1 MTSPFPVKDSALRT
15 LYPLTMKTD
24 AGHRAT
30 VAVLDN
36 QEVVRDGVAAAVG
49 RHPDELLM
57 AGVYS
62 TVDEIDPASPGPDAL
77 VLDLYLGRDDEVV
90 LEHIP
95 ALADWAGVVV
105 LHTAEEKPV
114 PLRRAVAL
122 GVHGVVLK
130 NDGTEA
136 LIGVVRR
143 ALAGEFVCSSV
154 LAEALIGDLALIPRL
169 TAREVEVLSNL
180 RDGLTQRQVGSRL
193 HVAEETVRAHLK
205 SIRGK
210 YAEAAREV
218 TNAGSLVRE
227 AGRDGWI

>member
-1 MTSPFPVKDSALRT
+1 MTPQTGR
-15 LYPLTMKTD
+15 
-24 AGHRAT
+24 RAT

-36 QEVVRDGVAAAVG
+36 QEVVRDGVAAAVA
-49 RHPDELLM
+49 RHRDDLTLLGTY
-57 AGVYS
+57 ASV
-62 TVDEIDPASPGPDAL
+62 TEVDGSSPGPDAL

-95 ALADWAGVVV
+95 FLTQWAGVVV

-114 PLRRAVAL
+114 PLRRALAL

-136 LIGVVRR
+136 LIHVVRR

-154 LAEALIGDLALIPRL
+154 LAEALIGDADVTPRL

-193 HVAEETVRAHLK
+193 QVAEETVRAHLK
-205 SIRGK
+205 SIRSK
-210 YAEAAREV
+210 YMTAERDI

>member
-1 MTSPFPVKDSALRT
+1 MTDEAPR
-15 LYPLTMKTD
+15 
-24 AGHRAT
+24 RAT
-30 VAVLDN
+30 VSVLDN

-49 RHPDELLM
+49 RHADELVM
-57 AGVYS
+57 AGVYAAVSEVDAS
-62 TVDEIDPASPGPDAL
+62 TPGPDAL

-95 ALADWAGVVV
+95 FLAGWAGVVV

-136 LIGVVRR
+136 LIDVVRR

-154 LAEALIGDLALIPRL
+154 LAEALVSDARVTPRL

-193 HVAEETVRAHLK
+193 KVAEETVRAHLK
-205 SIRGK
+205 SIRAK
-210 YAEAAREV
+210 YMDAERDI
-218 TNAGSLVRE
+218 TNTASLVRE
-227 AGRDGWI
+227 AGLDGWI

>member
-1 MTSPFPVKDSALRT
+1 L
-15 LYPLTMKTD
+15 
-24 AGHRAT
+24 T

-36 QEVVRDGVAAAVG
+36 QEVVRDGVAAAVA
-49 RHPDELLM
+49 RHADHLTL
-57 AGVYS
+57 AGVYAS
-62 TVDEIDPASPGPDAL
+62 IDEVDASSPGPDAL

-95 ALADWAGVVV
+95 FLRGWARVVV

-114 PLRRAVAL
+114 PLRRALAL

-136 LIGVVRR
+136 LISVVLR

-154 LAEALIGDLALIPRL
+154 LAEALVSDADITPRL

-193 HVAEETVRAHLK
+193 NVAEETVRAHLK
-205 SIRGK
+205 SVRSK
-210 YAEAAREV
+210 YMAAERDI
-218 TNAGSLVRE
+218 TNTGSLVRE
-227 AGRDGWI
+227 AGLDGWI

>member
-1 MTSPFPVKDSALRT
+1 MTSEPTR
-15 LYPLTMKTD
+15 
-24 AGHRAT
+24 RAS

-36 QEVVRDGVAAAVG
+36 QEVVRDGVAAAVL
-49 RHPDELLM
+49 RHSDELVM
-57 AGVYS
+57 SGVYS
-62 TVDEIDPASPGPDAL
+62 AVGEVDASTPGPDAL

-95 ALADWAGVVV
+95 FLVQWAGVVV

-114 PLRRAVAL
+114 PLRRALAL

-136 LIGVVRR
+136 LISVVRR

-154 LAEALIGDLALIPRL
+154 LAEALISDADIVPRL
-169 TAREVEVLSNL
+169 TTREVEVLSNL

-193 HVAEETVRAHLK
+193 KVAEETVRAHLK
-205 SIRGK
+205 SVRAK
-210 YAEAAREV
+210 YMEADRDV

>member
-1 MTSPFPVKDSALRT
+1 
-15 LYPLTMKTD
+15 
-24 AGHRAT
+24 

-49 RHPDELLM
+49 RHPDDLVM
-57 AGVYS
+57 AGVYAAVAE
-62 TVDEIDPASPGPDAL
+62 VDHAAPGPDVL

-95 ALADWAGVVV
+95 ALASWAGAVV

-114 PLRRAVAL
+114 PLRRALAL

-136 LIGVVRR
+136 LVDVVRR
-143 ALAGEFVCSSV
+143 AHAGEFVCSSV
-154 LAEALIGDLALIPRL
+154 LAEALIGDVELTPRL

-193 HVAEETVRAHLK
+193 EVAEETVRAHLK
-205 SIRGK
+205 SVRAK
-210 YAEAAREV
+210 YMDNEREV
-218 TNAGSLVRE
+218 TNTGSLVRE

>member
-1 MTSPFPVKDSALRT
+1 MTAQPEPR
-15 LYPLTMKTD
+15 P
-24 AGHRAT
+24 T

-36 QEVVRDGVAAAVG
+36 QQVVRDGVLAAIA
-49 RHPDELLM
+49 RHPDEL
-57 AGVYS
+57 AGGAAYATIEDALS
-62 TVDEIDPASPGPDAL
+62 APGPDVL

-95 ALADWAGVVV
+95 ALVEWAGVVV

-122 GVHGVVLK
+122 GVHGVSLK
-130 NDGTEA
+130 NDGTAA
-136 LIGVVRR
+136 LIDVVRE

-154 LAEALIGDLALIPRL
+154 LAEALVSDATVTPRL

-205 SIRGK
+205 SVRAK
-210 YAEAAREV
+210 YMDAERDV

>member
-1 MTSPFPVKDSALRT
+1 MTTRAAT
-15 LYPLTMKTD
+15 
-24 AGHRAT
+24 RAT

-49 RHPDELLM
+49 RHPEDLVM
-57 AGVYS
+57 AGVYAS
-62 TVDEIDPASPGPDAL
+62 VSEVDHTTPGPDVL

-95 ALADWAGVVV
+95 ALASWAGAVV

-114 PLRRAVAL
+114 PLRRALAL

-136 LIGVVRR
+136 LIDVVRR

-154 LAEALIGDLALIPRL
+154 LAEALISDVELTPRL

-193 HVAEETVRAHLK
+193 KVAEETVRAHLK
-205 SIRGK
+205 SVRAK
-210 YAEAAREV
+210 YMDAERDV
-218 TNAGSLVRE
+218 TNTGSLVRE

>member
-1 MTSPFPVKDSALRT
+1 MTSQPAR
-15 LYPLTMKTD
+15 
-24 AGHRAT
+24 RAT

-49 RHPDELLM
+49 RHADELVM
-57 AGVYS
+57 GGVYS
-62 TVDEIDPASPGPDAL
+62 SVAEVDTTSSGPDAL

-90 LEHIP
+90 LQHIP
-95 ALADWAGVVV
+95 LLARWAGVVV

-114 PLRRAVAL
+114 PLRRALAL

-136 LIGVVRR
+136 LIDVVRR

-154 LAEALIGDLALIPRL
+154 LAEALIGDADIVPRL

-193 HVAEETVRAHLK
+193 KVAEETVRAHLK
-205 SIRGK
+205 SIRSK
-210 YAEAAREV
+210 YMNAERDI
-218 TNAGSLVRE
+218 TNTGSLLRE

>member
-1 MTSPFPVKDSALRT
+1 MTPEPGR
-15 LYPLTMKTD
+15 P
-24 AGHRAT
+24 AT

-36 QEVVRDGVAAAVG
+36 QEIVRDGVAAAVA
-49 RHPDELLM
+49 RHPDHLVL
-57 AGVYS
+57 AGTYAS
-62 TVDEIDPASPGPDAL
+62 VDEVDGTAPGPDAL

-95 ALADWAGVVV
+95 FLRGWAGVVV

-114 PLRRAVAL
+114 PLRRALAL

-136 LIGVVRR
+136 LVSVVRQ
-143 ALAGEFVCSSV
+143 ALQGEFVCSSV
-154 LAEALIGDLALIPRL
+154 LAEALVSDADITPRL
-169 TAREVEVLSNL
+169 TAREVEVLVNL

-193 HVAEETVRAHLK
+193 KVAEETVRAHLK
-205 SIRGK
+205 SIRAK
-210 YAEAAREV
+210 YMVAERDV
-218 TNAGSLVRE
+218 TNTGSLVRE

>member
-1 MTSPFPVKDSALRT
+1 MTAHPERLP
-15 LYPLTMKTD
+15 
-24 AGHRAT
+24 T

-36 QEVVRDGVAAAVG
+36 QQVVRDGVLAAIA
-49 RHPDELLM
+49 RHPEELVGGAAYASLDE
-57 AGVYS
+57 
-62 TVDEIDPASPGPDAL
+62 VDLAAPGPDVL
-77 VLDLYLGRDDEVV
+77 VLDLYLGRDDESV

-95 ALADWAGVVV
+95 ALTGWAGVVV

-130 NDGTEA
+130 NDGTES
-136 LIGVVRR
+136 LVDVVRR
-143 ALAGEFVCSSV
+143 ALEGDFVCSSV
-154 LAEALIGDLALIPRL
+154 VAEALVSDERTTPRL

-205 SIRGK
+205 SVRAK
-210 YAEAAREV
+210 YMEAEREV
-218 TNAGSLVRE
+218 TNTGSLVRE

>member
-1 MTSPFPVKDSALRT
+1 MTAQPELPI
-15 LYPLTMKTD
+15 
-24 AGHRAT
+24 

-36 QEVVRDGVAAAVG
+36 QQVVRDGVLAAIARHADELAVG
-49 RHPDELLM
+49 RAYAAIDE
-57 AGVYS
+57 
-62 TVDEIDPASPGPDAL
+62 VDLAAPGPDAL

-95 ALADWAGVVV
+95 ALTAWAGVVV

-136 LIGVVRR
+136 LVDVVRQ

-154 LAEALIGDLALIPRL
+154 LAEALVSGAGATPRL

-205 SIRGK
+205 SIRAK
-210 YAEAAREV
+210 YMDAEREV
-218 TNAGSLVRE
+218 TNTGSLVRE

>member
-1 MTSPFPVKDSALRT
+1 MTPHTGR
-15 LYPLTMKTD
+15 
-24 AGHRAT
+24 RAT

-36 QEVVRDGVAAAVG
+36 QEVVRDGVAAAVA
-49 RHPDELLM
+49 RHRDELMLLGTY
-57 AGVYS
+57 ASV
-62 TVDEIDPASPGPDAL
+62 TEVDGSSPGPDAL

-95 ALADWAGVVV
+95 FLAQWAGVVV

-114 PLRRAVAL
+114 PLRRALAL

-136 LIGVVRR
+136 LIHVVRR
-143 ALAGEFVCSSV
+143 ALAGEFVCSSL
-154 LAEALIGDLALIPRL
+154 LAEALIGDADITPRL

-193 HVAEETVRAHLK
+193 KVAEETVRAHLK
-205 SIRGK
+205 SIRSK
-210 YAEAAREV
+210 YMTAERDV

-227 AGRDGWI
+227 AGLDGWI

>member
-1 MTSPFPVKDSALRT
+1 MTDEHVR
-15 LYPLTMKTD
+15 
-24 AGHRAT
+24 RAT

-49 RHPDELLM
+49 RHADELVM
-57 AGVYS
+57 AGVYAAVSEVDAS
-62 TVDEIDPASPGPDAL
+62 TAGPDAL

-95 ALADWAGVVV
+95 SLVEWAGVVV

-136 LIGVVRR
+136 LIEVVRR
-143 ALAGEFVCSSV
+143 ALVGEFVCSSV
-154 LAEALIGDLALIPRL
+154 LAEALVSDARVTPRL
-169 TAREVEVLSNL
+169 TAREVEVLGNL

-193 HVAEETVRAHLK
+193 KVAEETVRAHLK
-205 SIRGK
+205 SIRAK
-210 YAEAAREV
+210 YMDAERDI
-218 TNAGSLVRE
+218 TNTGSLVRE

>member
-1 MTSPFPVKDSALRT
+1 MTTLR
-15 LYPLTMKTD
+15 D
-24 AGHRAT
+24 GRAT

-36 QEVVRDGVAAAVG
+36 QEVVREGVVAAVA
-49 RHPDELLM
+49 RHPEDFVI
-57 AGVYS
+57 AGVHGS
-62 TVDEIDPASPGPDAL
+62 VAEVDASVPGPDAL
-77 VLDLYLGRDDEVV
+77 ILDLYLGRDDEVV

-95 ALADWAGVVV
+95 ALVAWAGVVV

-114 PLRRAVAL
+114 PLRRALSL

-136 LIGVVRR
+136 LIDVVLR

-154 LAEALIGDLALIPRL
+154 VAEALVSDPTVMPRL
-169 TAREVEVLSNL
+169 TSREVEVLENL

-193 HVAEETVRAHLK
+193 GITEETVRAHLK
-205 SIRGK
+205 SIRAK
-210 YAEAAREV
+210 YVDAERDV
-218 TNAGSLVRE
+218 TNTGSLIRE

>member
-1 MTSPFPVKDSALRT
+1 MRVPGLYAQTMTPAPGR
-15 LYPLTMKTD
+15 P
-24 AGHRAT
+24 AT

-36 QEVVRDGVAAAVG
+36 QEVVRDGVAAAVA
-49 RHPDELLM
+49 RHGDDLTL
-57 AGVYS
+57 AGTYASVGE
-62 TVDEIDPASPGPDAL
+62 VDASSPGPDAL

-95 ALADWAGVVV
+95 FLREWAGVVV

-114 PLRRAVAL
+114 PLRRALAL

-136 LIGVVRR
+136 LIDVVRR
-143 ALAGEFVCSSV
+143 ALQGEFVCSSV
-154 LAEALIGDLALIPRL
+154 LAEALIGDASLTPRL

-193 HVAEETVRAHLK
+193 KVAEETVRAHLK
-205 SIRGK
+205 SIRSK
-210 YAEAAREV
+210 YMDAERSV
-218 TNAGSLVRE
+218 TNTGSLVRE
-227 AGRDGWI
+227 AGLDGWI

>member
-1 MTSPFPVKDSALRT
+1 MTPEPDTR
-15 LYPLTMKTD
+15 P
-24 AGHRAT
+24 T

-36 QEVVRDGVAAAVG
+36 QEVVRDGVAAAVA
-49 RHPDELLM
+49 RHAAELRM
-57 AGVYS
+57 TGEYAAVAE
-62 TVDEIDPASPGPDAL
+62 VDLASPGPDAL
-77 VLDLYLGRDDEVV
+77 VLDLYLGRDDDVV
-90 LEHIP
+90 LDHIP
-95 ALADWAGVVV
+95 TLCAWAGVVV

-114 PLRRAVAL
+114 PLRRALAL

-136 LIGVVRR
+136 LVEVVRQ
-143 ALAGEFVCSSV
+143 ALAGEFVCSSL
-154 LAEALIGDLALIPRL
+154 LAEALVSDADLVPRL

-193 HVAEETVRAHLK
+193 QVAEETVRAHLK
-205 SIRGK
+205 SVRAK
-210 YAEAAREV
+210 YVDARRDV

>member
-1 MTSPFPVKDSALRT
+1 MTSHPAR
-15 LYPLTMKTD
+15 
-24 AGHRAT
+24 RAS

-36 QEVVRDGVAAAVG
+36 QEVVRDGVAAAVL
-49 RHPDELLM
+49 RHSDELVM
-57 AGVYS
+57 SGTYS
-62 TVDEIDPASPGPDAL
+62 AVGEVDPATPGPDAL
-77 VLDLYLGRDDEVV
+77 ILDLYLGRDDEVV

-95 ALADWAGVVV
+95 FLVRWAGVVV

-114 PLRRAVAL
+114 PLRRALAL

-136 LIGVVRR
+136 LMSVVRR

-154 LAEALIGDLALIPRL
+154 LAEALISDADIVPRL
-169 TAREVEVLSNL
+169 TTREVEVLSNL

-193 HVAEETVRAHLK
+193 KVAEETVRAHLK
-205 SIRGK
+205 SVRAK
-210 YAEAAREV
+210 YMEADRDV
-218 TNAGSLVRE
+218 TNTGSLVRE

>member
-1 MTSPFPVKDSALRT
+1 
-15 LYPLTMKTD
+15 
-24 AGHRAT
+24 

-49 RHPDELLM
+49 RHPDDLVM
-57 AGVYS
+57 AGVYAAVS
-62 TVDEIDPASPGPDAL
+62 EVDHAAPGPDVL

-95 ALADWAGVVV
+95 ALASWAGAVV
-105 LHTAEEKPV
+105 LHTAE
-114 PLRRAVAL
+114 PLRRALAL

-136 LIGVVRR
+136 LVEVVRR
-143 ALAGEFVCSSV
+143 AHAGEFVCSSV
-154 LAEALIGDLALIPRL
+154 LAEALISDVELTPRL

-193 HVAEETVRAHLK
+193 EVAEETVRAHLK
-205 SIRGK
+205 SVRAK
-210 YAEAAREV
+210 YMDAERDV
-218 TNAGSLVRE
+218 TNTGSLVRE

>member
-1 MTSPFPVKDSALRT
+1 MTSERT
-15 LYPLTMKTD
+15 
-24 AGHRAT
+24 GRAT

-36 QEVVRDGVAAAVG
+36 QEVVRDGMAAAVA
-49 RHPDELLM
+49 RHSDELVM
-57 AGVYS
+57 TGVYAAV
-62 TVDEIDPASPGPDAL
+62 TEVDPSSPGPDAL

-95 ALADWAGVVV
+95 MLVQWAGVVV

-114 PLRRAVAL
+114 PLRRALAL

-136 LIGVVRR
+136 LISVVRR

-154 LAEALIGDLALIPRL
+154 LAEALISDADIVPRL
-169 TAREVEVLSNL
+169 TTREVEVLSNL

-193 HVAEETVRAHLK
+193 KVAEETVRAHLK
-205 SIRGK
+205 SVRAK
-210 YAEAAREV
+210 YMEADRDV
-218 TNAGSLVRE
+218 TNTGSLVRE

>member
-1 MTSPFPVKDSALRT
+1 MTSEPAR
-15 LYPLTMKTD
+15 
-24 AGHRAT
+24 RAS

-36 QEVVRDGVAAAVG
+36 QEVVRDGVAAAVL
-49 RHPDELLM
+49 RHSDELVMSGSWSGL
-57 AGVYS
+57 S
-62 TVDEIDPASPGPDAL
+62 EIDTTAPGPDAL

-95 ALADWAGVVV
+95 LLVRWAGVVV

-114 PLRRAVAL
+114 PLRRALAL

-136 LIGVVRR
+136 LITVVRR

-154 LAEALIGDLALIPRL
+154 LAEALISDADIVPRL
-169 TAREVEVLSNL
+169 TTREVEVLSNL

-193 HVAEETVRAHLK
+193 KVAEETVRAHLK
-205 SIRGK
+205 SVRAK
-210 YAEAAREV
+210 YMEADRDV
-218 TNAGSLVRE
+218 TNTGSLVRE